1 MNLPVRTIIKELGL
15 SAVAREMNLPVS
27 TLHRWMDEDRIPG
40 RSVAHRWRVQLFE
53 AAVARLRA
61 RRALTNTGRRIGAAV
76 AVGAAGRAAGPG
88 GGEG

>member
-1 MNLPVRTIIKELGL
+1 MSLPVRTIIKELGL

-40 RSVAHRWRVQLFE
+40 RSVAHRWRVQQFE

-61 RRALTNTGRRIGAAV
+61 RRALTNTGRRSGASASVGIG
-76 AVGAAGRAAGPG
+76 GRATGPG
-88 GGEG
+88 GGED

>member
-1 MNLPVRTIIKELGL
+1 MSLPVRTIIKELGL

-61 RRALTNTGRRIGAAV
+61 RRALTNTGRRSGAAA
-76 AVGAAGRAAGPG
+76 AVGAAGRVAGPG